1 MTNLIFIYLTLVLL
15 TVMIVVNTIRLKRNW
30 VIQDKDK
37 KEFEKLLEEKKRI
50 LMEGKDENGEKNGK
64 KYLLNNPLNQF
75 TYKKQS
81 KINKT
86 DD

>member
-1 MTNLIFIYLTLVLL
+1 M
-15 TVMIVVNTIRLKRNW
+15 
-30 VIQDKDK
+30 IQDKDK

-50 LMEGKDENGEKNGK
+50 LMEGKDENGEKKGK

-75 TYKKQS
+75 IYKKQS
-81 KINKT
+81 KMNKT